1 MNHEQGKIK
10 ILKFGGSSVGSVER
24 IKHVARLISDE
35 QPKVVVLS
43 AMSGTTDALAG
54 IAAKLS
60 GGDMDGALD
69 DAARLENKYSAVADA
84 LYRRAGSAGKAKK
97 HIQNSFS
104 LVREICRKPFSAAG
118 EKIILAQGELI
129 VTRLMYLYLAETG
142 VHAALLPAV
151 DFIRTDKCGEPD
163 MRFIR
168 KHARKA
174 INGYPL
180 NRIFITQGYIC
191 RNASGEIDNL
201 QRGGSDYTASLL
213 GAALDACEIQIWTDI
228 DGLHSNDPRIVSATS
243 PVPRW

>member
-43 AMSGTTDALAG
+43 AMSGTTDALDG

-142 VHAALLPAV
+142 VHTALLPAV

-174 INGYPL
+174 INGYPPTG
-180 NRIFITQGYIC
+180 F
-191 RNASGEIDNL
+191 
-201 QRGGSDYTASLL
+201 SLPRATF
-213 GAALDACEIQIWTDI
+213 AATLRAK
-228 DGLHSNDPRIVSATS
+228 
-243 PVPRW
+243 